1 MKRTHSATHFSW
13 KAFVLSGGTA
23 LVLSTVAIGQANPPD
38 RDRPLSDRPASDRPI
53 NPNPNAMD
61 QDHQTFEGQIKPLF
75 DVLSNESATAPSSLQ
90 PGSRPQPGGL
100 TQPGSADQPGRVNP
114 PGSPNQPGVKP
125 QDQTSASGNR
135 ALGAGGINPSPVP
148 GSAMTQPLALICASD
163 SKPET
168 SSSSAR
174 ASTGEGRPSTA
185 VTSPQRTTSTTA
197 TGEGEVYV
205 LVFDPADPQSRTA
218 YQMAQSIAGS
228 QHRSGTVPETSGSIR
243 TTPSST
249 TPGAPGASATD
260 KAQRDQQPGQ
270 QPGVTGQP
278 RSTDYT
284 STGMDKGSKV
294 KITGRVIERDGIQ
307 AIAVHRVERQHDDAT
322 GSTQPYR
329 GGQ

>member
-1 MKRTHSATHFSW
+1 
-13 KAFVLSGGTA
+13 

-38 RDRPLSDRPASDRPI
+38 RDRPPGDRPASDRLT
-53 NPNPNAMD
+53 NPNPNETMD

-75 DVLSNESATAPSSLQ
+75 DVLSKDSTT
-90 PGSRPQPGGL
+90 GSRPQPGSL
-100 TQPGSADQPGRVNP
+100 TQPGSANQPGRVNP
-114 PGSPNQPGVKP
+114 SGNPNQPGVNP

-135 ALGAGGINPSPVP
+135 PLGAGINPSPVP
-148 GSAMTQPLALICASD
+148 GSAMTQPLALICESD
-163 SKPET
+163 STSKLET
-168 SSSSAR
+168 SSTR

-185 VTSPQRTTSTTA
+185 VTSPQHTTSTTDA
-197 TGEGEVYV
+197 GQGEVYV

-278 RSTDYT
+278 RSTDYP